1 MNRRKMMRGGAALAL
16 AAVLA
21 MSGCGGNGTADGG
34 TSAGGANPAEGK
46 PADAPKDA
54 KAALVAATTKLQEQ
68 SFRTT
73 IDMGAGGTMAGV
85 MDPKSK
91 SGEFK
96 MEAVSEGTKITSDM
110 RIVEGVTYI
119 KLTMPGV
126 DMPGM
131 DGKTWRKL
139 AGNGEVGTMGNFDAA
154 DIAKSLDTAADV
166 KWAGDNAVTGTIDL
180 AKSSKQLGMGA
191 VDLSKLSTT
200 TMPFEAGFDGEG
212 RLARYTFTTPAI
224 GTEAAA
230 KMDIKYSDFGVPV
243 KVEVPPAAQIAS

>member
-1 MNRRKMMRGGAALAL
+1 MNRRKMMRGGAALAF

-21 MSGCGGNGTADGG
+21 MSGCGGDSTSGG
-34 TSAGGANPAEGK
+34 STSAGDAK

-54 KAALVAATTKLQEQ
+54 KAALVAATTKLQAE

-73 IDMGAGGTMAGV
+73 MDMGGNGTMSGL
-85 MDPKSK
+85 MDPKTK

-96 MEAVSEGTKITSDM
+96 MEAVADGTKVTSDM
-110 RIVEGVTYI
+110 RIVGGVTYI

-126 DMPGM
+126 DLPGM

-139 AGNGEVGTMGNFDAA
+139 SGAGDVGTLGNFDAS
-154 DIAKSLDTAADV
+154 DIAKSLDNAADV

-180 AKSSKQLGMGA
+180 VKSSKQLGLGA
-191 VDLSKLSTT
+191 VDASKLSTP
-200 TMPFEAGFDGEG
+200 TMPFQAGFDGEG
-212 RLARYTFTTPAI
+212 RLAQYTFTTPAI
-224 GTEAAA
+224 GSEAAT

-243 KVEVPPAAQIAS
+243 KVEAPPASQIAS